1 MVTNWKKYMNNIKE
15 DMIWIKRLMKLREKN
30 EKKFD
35 RTILILTILT
45 VTLCLGAVLL
55 FFIIAGRS
63 RIIQNKV
70 KKIMKNYNVDTEV
83 VIDMSD
89 LTDFEWEQCIV
100 YSAGTQT
107 KDIQDAFHVNYNTVL
122 DINSGIIFVS
132 NNEVVY
138 EEFIDDAVYFDTIPP
153 FNIFPTG
160 LNDDSRIK
168 YAGFEKDEAKFIC
181 IKKDYN
187 GKGHYYYRLYPV
199 D

>member
-1 MVTNWKKYMNNIKE
+1 
-15 DMIWIKRLMKLREKN
+15 MIWNMRLMNLREKMR
-30 EKKFD
+30 KKFD
-35 RTILILTILT
+35 RTILIVTILI

-63 RIIQNKV
+63 RIIQNRV

-107 KDIQDAFHVNYNTVL
+107 KDIQDVFHVNYNTYL
-122 DINSGIIFVS
+122 DIDSGIIFVS

-138 EEFIDDAVYFDTIPP
+138 EESIGDAVYFDTIAP
-153 FNIFPTG
+153 FVIFPTG
-160 LNDDSRIK
+160 RNDDSRIK
-168 YAGFEKDEAKFIC
+168 YAGFERDEAKFIC

-187 GKGHYYYRLYPV
+187 GKGHYYYRLYPFE
-199 D
+199 